1 MRVRPSSVEID
12 EEPSGTKTLDCVLGC
27 CAEVVVLDSAVWAV
41 LSAGDVVDGDE
52 HPATET
58 DTAHASNH
66 RRSKVTKFS
75 VPEKV
80 FTQLKHGTVHG
91 VVSVIPSKQRC
102 PGPSIQTQPQL
113 EC

>member
-1 MRVRPSSVEID
+1 
-12 EEPSGTKTLDCVLGC
+12 
-27 CAEVVVLDSAVWAV
+27 
-41 LSAGDVVDGDE
+41 
-52 HPATET
+52 
-58 DTAHASNH
+58 
-66 RRSKVTKFS
+66 